1 MVVGMVVVEIMVII
15 VIIVIMVIMVIIVIM
30 VTICQDSTTSVEGDG
45 LSTWSSGRQMSI
57 RSGW

>member
-1 MVVGMVVVEIMVII
+1 MVVVEIMVII
-15 VIIVIMVIMVIIVIM
+15 VIMVIMVIM